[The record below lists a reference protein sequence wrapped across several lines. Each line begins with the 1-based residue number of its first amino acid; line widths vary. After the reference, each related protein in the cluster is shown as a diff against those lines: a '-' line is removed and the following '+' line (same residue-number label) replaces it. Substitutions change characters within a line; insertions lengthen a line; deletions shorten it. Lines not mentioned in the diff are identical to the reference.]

1 MAIHTCDVSG
11 CSGNILRGDLSLLKL
26 LEQIALFWI
35 LLHIEEQ
42 AWQPY
47 CNGVEIAKSATEQSH
62 IHAEWENY
70 VQDVAPSPSK
80 QLKKKK
86 KAIESSMW
94 EQCQTD
100 VYVTDLFNYNL
111 SKIPKLSMHLHMPK
125 GLVQYS
131 ATYCNMRKVPC
142 KKLAILLTS
151 KSNNTGLIRKWNVDL
166 VNQINFTLFWITI
179 NA

>member
-1 MAIHTCDVSG
+1 MCDVSG

-47 CNGVEIAKSATEQSH
+47 CNGVEIAKSAKEQSH

-80 QLKKKK
+80 QLKTK
-86 KAIESSMW
+86 ES
-94 EQCQTD
+94 ER
-100 VYVTDLFNYNL
+100 
-111 SKIPKLSMHLHMPK
+111 KLNVRAM
-125 GLVQYS
+125 
-131 ATYCNMRKVPC
+131 
-142 KKLAILLTS
+142 
-151 KSNNTGLIRKWNVDL
+151 SNRCVCDWP
-166 VNQINFTLFWITI
+166 F
-179 NA
+179 